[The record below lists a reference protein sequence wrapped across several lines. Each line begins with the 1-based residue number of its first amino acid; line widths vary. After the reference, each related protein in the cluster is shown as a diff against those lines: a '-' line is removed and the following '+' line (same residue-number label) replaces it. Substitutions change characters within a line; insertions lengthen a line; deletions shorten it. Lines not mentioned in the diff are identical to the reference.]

1 MTKHI
6 TFLFLAV
13 AFSLSANAQKMKPVF
28 NGQNLNNWDI
38 NIGTALKGFEDL
50 KAQASPGQVFSV
62 VEKDG
67 ETLVRVSGDVNASL
81 ATKTAYEN
89 YHFRMEYKWGEK
101 VYTTQNSGL
110 LYHSFGPFG
119 AGLGTW
125 MSSIECQLMNQNLG
139 DAYMMGDSYAEISV
153 NKDGDQYVFASG
165 SKVQPF
171 GNEQAGGK
179 IARKIIDN
187 EKASNEWNV
196 VEIYVVG
203 QRSVHVVN
211 GMKVMEC
218 NNIGKI
224 INGKILPLSKG
235 KIQIQSEGAEM
246 FVRKAEIRKIK
257 SIPDDL

>member
-1 MTKHI
+1 MTKLTLLLLI
-6 TFLFLAV
+6 V
-13 AFSLSANAQKMKPVF
+13 ACSFSASAQKMKPVF
-28 NGQNLNNWDI
+28 NGKNLNNWDI
-38 NIGTALKGFEDL
+38 FIGSALKGFDEL
-50 KAQASPGQVFSV
+50 KNQANPEHVFSV

-67 ETLVRVSGDVNASL
+67 ETLLRVSGDVNASL

-89 YHFRMEYKWGEK
+89 YHFRLEYKWGEK

-119 AGLGTW
+119 TGLETW
-125 MSSIECQLMNQNLG
+125 MSSVECQLMTENLG

-153 NKDGDQYVFASG
+153 NKDDDRYVFACG
-165 SKVQPF
+165 SKVLPF
-171 GNEQAGGK
+171 GNEQSGGK

-187 EKASNEWNV
+187 EKAAGEWNV
-196 VEIYVVG
+196 VDIYVVG

-224 INGKILPLSKG
+224 INGKVQPVTKG
-235 KIQIQSEGAEM
+235 KIQIQSEGSEM
-246 FVRKAEIRKIK
+246 FIRKAEIRKIK